1 MTHKEYRMIAL
12 VILERYSIAIDN
24 EQRLLLRNLAY
35 SMATMLSVENPRFN
49 RDKFLT
55 ACGVKNEQPAT

>member
-1 MTHKEYRMIAL
+1 MTRKEYRMIAL

-49 RDKFLT
+49 RDKFLI

>member
-1 MTHKEYRMIAL
+1 MTRKEYRMIAL
-12 VILERYSIAIDN
+12 VILERYSTAIDN